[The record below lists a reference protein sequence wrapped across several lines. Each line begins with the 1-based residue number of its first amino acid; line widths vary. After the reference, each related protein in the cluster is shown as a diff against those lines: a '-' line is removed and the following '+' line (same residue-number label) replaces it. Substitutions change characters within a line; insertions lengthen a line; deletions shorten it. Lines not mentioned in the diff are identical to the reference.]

1 MLSYLPYKLSINLT
15 FDTIIIQNWIGYC
28 NPIINMSMSTRLLL
42 NPARIEIKISDNG
55 NYFDVAI
62 FLDNKDVL
70 KAVLTI
76 RKDWTNG
83 LLIDN
88 KLIDDFINEDRNS
101 SDTMKFWLNYK
112 KAIATVKNLRYG
124 MTYVPPFIAAILSG
138 VVTDKDYSTVIKELP
153 LHNSP
158 EDITFDSPVIYFSG
172 KIRDK
177 DMSKIKG
184 SRDTKAIAT
193 VKRDRD
199 WYWDHEYKHQGYR
212 TIAKKYTQDWFT
224 VRSAIVSYKRRLGS
238 V

>member
-1 MLSYLPYKLSINLT
+1 
-15 FDTIIIQNWIGYC
+15 
-28 NPIINMSMSTRLLL
+28 MSMSTRLLL